1 MKGSDYTYETVTF
14 HRWYTDEQTT
24 ETLHFDEVMF
34 GVAADS
40 VISYCMLIKI
50 HCCFIREIL
59 NDYYYLRQIVD
70 SYLYNWDSVVT
81 L

>member
-1 MKGSDYTYETVTF
+1 
-14 HRWYTDEQTT
+14 
-24 ETLHFDEVMF
+24 MF
-34 GVAADS
+34 GVVADS

-70 SYLYNWDSVVT
+70 SYLYN
-81 L
+81 